1 MKSSNTR
8 HQLQQF
14 LLLSAALPLCGALT
28 SCEAAPAQVQA
39 APIQPDNANGVL
51 DAGVQRV
58 LLSPLDVG
66 SNVGKGAYR
75 MGQLSV
81 EAAPSSVVPKFGQSA
96 LVFSGLAE
104 SGGAKGD
111 FTVSGAVPGRPQSLG
126 AWMYLAPNA
135 NVSSVGFQFYDAE
148 GEGLMFQVP
157 ADWTG
162 WKWVEV
168 NFATSPVV
176 QAYAQAD
183 KNGKADFPLKD
194 VHVIW
199 FSKNAGTSA
208 LTVDALITATQLDQM
223 PATAIQSD
231 MSGAGVGQQGQP
243 LSSQLV
249 LTNYGA
255 QSVNPRV
262 DFSIQRD
269 SEFFSQASPDPV
281 YGSDLALGTKSW
293 TEVAGQK
300 VEEGS
305 LTDGKEW
312 TNVRPS
318 FPKGGGTEAFQYVDL
333 GRVRQ
338 ISRLTYL
345 AGDGNWAWKVDVS
358 ASQDGQNYQPVP
370 ELQGVNVHNQ
380 WGQQAFP
387 GVKAFPARFIRLR
400 YHKDGE
406 KVGDF
411 AMFSSLSVYSGVGDQ
426 NLDFPKIGEV
436 VGTGSL
442 SPKIAAHDFTQVP
455 LHSDKP
461 LSPGNYLLAVRI
473 KDAGK
478 TQLTYRHFLVMP
490 EPLKT
495 LSAASRFGL
504 NTNNY
509 TYAPWHRQLGI
520 GWVRFEN
527 MKWPMISPKPNTF
540 VYTGVAPWNLN
551 HDQIVSAFR
560 AQNINFLP
568 FLFQSPEYATSAPA
582 DVQKN
587 RDSYPPKDNAQMA
600 DFVFQTVARYG
611 SKKHP
616 ASELETTDQKSG
628 LNQINTYEIWN
639 EPNLND
645 PGWGPWVG
653 TNDQYNALFRASA
666 EAVKRADPAAR
677 VTNGGFA
684 GIDIETVNTLLKPYA
699 DGKKPLDFVD
709 VLNVHFYSGRT
720 APELSN
726 NDPNADR
733 SGSKEGVRTYED
745 DLRRLITWRD
755 TNKPG
760 LPIWMSET
768 GYDSA
773 GPFGTNERYQ
783 AAYLPRDIMMAL
795 AAGIEKVIVF
805 RDSGSSP
812 SMFAASGVVR
822 DDDSFKPSW
831 FTYATLIRQL
841 DGVQTGALRLP
852 YPDPN
857 VRLYAWTRGQETILS
872 AWAIENAATLKL
884 QLGQSTV
891 TDAFGA
897 SRQTKVAGDLP
908 LSMFP
913 VYIKNIGNPATIQG
927 LVAQAKRE
935 ESARKA
941 QQQHLAKTLAYLFD
955 FGSKDKVGTIDIGN
969 TRSFTPVISTDLYD
983 EAKGYGFFPEA
994 ADHDDSRHWISDALE
1009 TDSTRMS
1016 PAKNFRFKARPGR
1029 YQLRLKIQPQSPAK
1043 LFIKGLAGGDQTLP
1057 ITPDGPP
1064 VTLDVQVGNDPIS
1077 VSNDGYGDLFWL
1089 TMVAESGAAPAK
1101 TTR

>member
-8 HQLQQF
+8 HQVQQF
-14 LLLSAALPLCGALT
+14 LLLSAALPLCGTLT
-28 SCEAAPAQVQA
+28 SCQAAPAQVQA
-39 APIQPDNANGVL
+39 APIQPANADGHL
-51 DAGVQRV
+51 SAGVQRV

-66 SNVGKGAYR
+66 SPVGKGAYA
-75 MGQLSV
+75 MNQLAV
-81 EAAPSSVVPKFGQSA
+81 EAAPATIPPKFGASA
-96 LVFSGLAE
+96 LSFSGQAE

-111 FTVSGAVPGRPQSLG
+111 FTVSGAVPGQPKTLG
-126 AWMYLAPNA
+126 AWMFLAPGA
-135 NVSSVGFQFYDAE
+135 NVRSVGFQFYDAQ
-148 GEGLMFQVP
+148 GEGLMFQTP

-168 NFATSPVV
+168 NFQTSPVV

-199 FSKNAGTSA
+199 FSKTAGPSVI
-208 LTVDALITATQLDQM
+208 TVDALSATTELDQAP
-223 PATAIQSD
+223 PATLQTQ
-231 MSGAGVGQQGQP
+231 VGGGDVGEPGQP

-249 LTNYGA
+249 LTNFGA
-255 QSVNPRV
+255 QDAAPRV

-269 SEFFSQASPDPV
+269 SQFFSLAPPDPV
-281 YGSDLALGTKSW
+281 YGSDQALGAKSW
-293 TEVAGQK
+293 TEVEGK
-300 VEEGS
+300 KIEEGS
-305 LTDGKEW
+305 LTDGKDW
-312 TNVRPS
+312 TGIRPGFS
-318 FPKGGGTEAFQYVDL
+318 KGGGTEAFQFVDL
-333 GRVRQ
+333 GKTRQ
-338 ISRLTYL
+338 ISRLAYQ
-345 AGDGNWAWKVDVS
+345 ANDGNWAWKVDVS

-380 WGQQAFP
+380 WGPEVFP
-387 GVKAFPARFIRLR
+387 DFKPFPARFVRLR

-406 KVGDF
+406 KVGDV
-411 AMFSSLSVYSGVGDQ
+411 AMFNGLSVYDGITDES
-426 NLDFPKIGEV
+426 LDFPKIGEV

-442 SPKIAAHDFTQVP
+442 WPKIPAHDFVGVA
-455 LHSDKP
+455 LKSDKA
-461 LSPGNYLLAVRI
+461 LSPGNYLLALRI
-473 KDAGK
+473 KDGAK

-490 EPLKT
+490 EALKAI
-495 LSAASRFGL
+495 SPASRFGL

-509 TYAPWHRQLGI
+509 LYAPWHRRLGI

-527 MKWPMISPKPNTF
+527 MKWPMTSPKPDTYSF
-540 VYTGVAPWNLN
+540 TGVAPWNLN
-551 HDQIVSAFR
+551 HDQIISAFR

-568 FLFQSPEYATSAPA
+568 FLFQTPEYATSAPA
-582 DVQKN
+582 NVQKN

-616 ASELETTDQKSG
+616 ASELKTQDKKSG

-645 PGWGPWVG
+645 PNWGPWVG
-653 TNDQYNALFRASA
+653 TTDQYNSLFRASA
-666 EAVKRADPAAR
+666 EAVKRADPTAR

-684 GIDIETVNTLLKPYA
+684 GIDVETVNTLLKPYA

-720 APELSN
+720 APELST

-733 SGSKEGVRTYED
+733 SGQAEGVRTYED
-745 DLRRLITWRD
+745 DLRRLVTWRD
-755 TNKPG
+755 KNKPG

-768 GYDSA
+768 GYDSS

-783 AAYLPRDIMMAL
+783 AAQLPRDIMMAL
-795 AAGIEKVIVF
+795 AAGLEKVIVF
-805 RDSGSSP
+805 RDSGSTP
-812 SMFAASGVVR
+812 TMFGASGVVR
-822 DDDSFKPSW
+822 DDETLKPSW

-857 VRLYAWTRGQETILS
+857 VRLYAWTRGQETILT
-872 AWAIENAATLKL
+872 AWTIENPATLKL

-897 SRQTKVAGDLP
+897 TRPTKIAGDLP

-913 VYIKNIGNPATIQG
+913 VYIKSIGNPAG
-927 LVAQAKRE
+927 LAPLVAQAKRE

-941 QQQHLAKTLAYLFD
+941 KQARLAKTRAYLFD
-955 FGSKDKVGTIDIGN
+955 FGSKDKVGTIDIGD
-969 TRSFTPVISTDLYD
+969 TRLFTPVISTDLYD
-983 EAKGYGFFPEA
+983 EAKGYGFFPDK

-1016 PAKNFRFKARPGR
+1016 PGQNFQFKVKPGR
-1029 YQLRLKIQPQSPAK
+1029 YQLRLHIQPQSPAK
-1043 LFIKGLAGGDQTLP
+1043 LFIKGLLGGDKTVA

-1064 VTLDVQVGNDPIS
+1064 ITLDVQASDGPIS
-1077 VSNDGYGDLFWL
+1077 ISNDGFGDLFWVSL
-1089 TMVAESGAAPAK
+1089 VEQAAPAQPA
-1101 TTR
+1101 R